1 MIKEYKLIVQDHFNE
16 LELNK
21 IYKIKDNKY
30 IVSDV
35 NDTIILYRITK
46 WQLENMFKEVEE

>member
-21 IYKIKDNKY
+21 VYKIKDNKY